1 MPSDYLLLTP
11 IVAVIGPLLGFAML
25 FGAACALM
33 EIPACDDAPRDTPPT
48 E

>member
-1 MPSDYLLLTP
+1 MPSEYLLVTP

-33 EIPACDDAPRDTPPT
+33 EIPACDDSPADPPAT